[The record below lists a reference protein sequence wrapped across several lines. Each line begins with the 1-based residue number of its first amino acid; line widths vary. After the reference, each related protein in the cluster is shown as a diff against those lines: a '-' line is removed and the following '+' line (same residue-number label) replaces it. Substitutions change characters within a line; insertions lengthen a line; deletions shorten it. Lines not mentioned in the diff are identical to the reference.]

1 MAVPPF
7 PVLRCRHI
15 SVGGGLLTPFPRRL
29 FSRLGGFLCRRDLR
43 TDALPFATPIAG
55 GCLGPPERNILSY
68 TQYALPCLY
77 QRRYPDPGCLVDT
90 SQPDAARGRTGGR
103 GRRCRRGRYLLEG

>member
-29 FSRLGGFLCRRDLR
+29 FSRLGGFSAGETFVQNRLTL
-43 TDALPFATPIAG
+43 TQIPFCAAPDSA
-55 GCLGPPERNILSY
+55 
-68 TQYALPCLY
+68 
-77 QRRYPDPGCLVDT
+77 QRSIVIQVLVQSPGTHVSPGSLAPRQTVVV
-90 SQPDAARGRTGGR
+90 S
-103 GRRCRRGRYLLEG
+103 